1 MITIIRPYEP
11 PPDYPFDDET
21 SNENEEKR
29 GDSSN
34 VSKETSILT
43 SKFPKRTDGNE
54 MLRTRQYPEVAGLY
68 CGDEKVPALR
78 RFTRYNQSMSQREHP
93 SNTIPVQSFTSNGSC
108 TKSFTKKSHFNFGN
122 WTFREKK
129 QSRPG
134 LPIEM
139 QPKRYER
146 PASKDQKKR
155 HKNTAV
161 EFRFVWNECH
171 CKKAFARQ
179 IIVSFFRSQPPPQQ
193 KVLNYSPERNQSI
206 LERNQPYQ
214 TPKFKSETS
223 LEKAATLQQENDS
236 LCVNLGEHRI
246 SKKRNRRRDKTRDAW
261 RSKEV
266 TNWSLDDILVWL
278 QAIRLDEVASL
289 FVGYDLK
296 GPDLNQWDHQ
306 ILTQLGVNDS
316 RIRSKILTELEI
328 VRKGGPLKDVRNT
341 EFDQVLAF
349 ETALTPRDLSV
360 TGGRMGCL
368 QVTKVDGSCLP
379 FKENDCLLEING
391 VSGEHFK
398 SALMLTKFISDADGQ
413 PIRFVILRRKE
424 KEDDSTSQTDSSSGI
439 SSSPLTPVEN
449 VV

>member
-1 MITIIRPYEP
+1 
-11 PPDYPFDDET
+11 
-21 SNENEEKR
+21 
-29 GDSSN
+29 
-34 VSKETSILT
+34 
-43 SKFPKRTDGNE
+43 
-54 MLRTRQYPEVAGLY
+54 
-68 CGDEKVPALR
+68 
-78 RFTRYNQSMSQREHP
+78 
-93 SNTIPVQSFTSNGSC
+93 
-108 TKSFTKKSHFNFGN
+108 
-122 WTFREKK
+122 
-129 QSRPG
+129 
-134 LPIEM
+134 M

-146 PASKDQKKR
+146 PASVNLSDVRNLRSRSEGGRLIEERPKEETQEYSCR
-155 HKNTAV
+155 IPIRV
-161 EFRFVWNECH
+161 ERVPLQESVRSTNN
-171 CKKAFARQ
+171 R
-179 IIVSFFRSQPPPQQ
+179 VFFRSQPPPQQ

-246 SKKRNRRRDKTRDAW
+246 R
-261 RSKEV
+261 
-266 TNWSLDDILVWL
+266 
-278 QAIRLDEVASL
+278 
-289 FVGYDLK
+289 
-296 GPDLNQWDHQ
+296 PDLNQWDHQ

-391 VSGEHFK
+391 VSGEQFK